1 VSAQLPQDPAPNDET
16 DLRAELVSYFHLDAQ
31 AIAKIF
37 ESMQTTDLS
46 FSEAALRLGLLSRAD
61 IDEAILRTRPGP
73 TPEEPGLI
81 ETALHRI
88 SSDKRIVLRHGERV
102 TPGPQLILAH
112 DQDNSRSERLRA
124 LRTELLLLNEGTR
137 GANIVAVLSACAGE
151 GRSQLAAELAIAF
164 AQLGRRTLL
173 VDVDLRSPR
182 QHILFG
188 STNEIGLANTI
199 ANFQKPVYHPVV
211 GLPQMHLLTAGPVP
225 PNPLELLSDGRFEKL
240 VAEWRNN
247 YEFLVFDTP
256 PISRCAD
263 GLAVATLAGRV
274 LVLSRAQHTSYQTM
288 RDMLR
293 RLATTQSK
301 ILGAVLNHF

>member
-1 VSAQLPQDPAPNDET
+1 VSAHFPKDTASNDDR
-16 DLRAELVSYFHLDAQ
+16 DLRAELVSYFHLDSEAV
-31 AIAKIF
+31 AKIF
-37 ESMQTTDLS
+37 EVMQASDLS
-46 FSEAALRLGLLSRAD
+46 FSEAALRLELFSRAD
-61 IDEAILRTRPGP
+61 IDEAMLRTRAS
-73 TPEEPGLI
+73 TPAGEPGLI

-112 DQDNSRSERLRA
+112 DQDNPRSERLRA
-124 LRTELLLLNEGTR
+124 LRTELLLLNEGAR
-137 GANIVAVLSACAGE
+137 GANIVAVLSPCAGE
-151 GRSQLAAELAIAF
+151 GRSQLSAELAIAF

-173 VDVDLRSPR
+173 VDADLRSPR
-182 QHILFG
+182 QHVLFG
-188 STNEIGLANTI
+188 STNELGLANTI

-256 PISRCAD
+256 PISKCAD
-263 GLAVATLAGRV
+263 GIAVATLAGRV
-274 LVLSRAQHTSYQTM
+274 LVLSRAQHTSYQST
-288 RDMLR
+288 REMLR